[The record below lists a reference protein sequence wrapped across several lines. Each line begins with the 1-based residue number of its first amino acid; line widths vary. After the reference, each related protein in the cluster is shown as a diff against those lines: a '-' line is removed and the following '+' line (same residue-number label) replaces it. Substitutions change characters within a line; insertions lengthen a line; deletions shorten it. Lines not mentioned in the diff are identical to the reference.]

1 MTYQEEQ
8 KLKAALKISGGVWE
22 CASGAL
28 LATGHGFLSIF
39 LRTPAARMP
48 FARNMIESG
57 QKTFKEGLAEWKKW
71 NK

>member
-8 KLKAALKISGGVWE
+8 KLKAALKIGRGAWEVVSGT
-22 CASGAL
+22 L
-28 LATGHGFLSIF
+28 LATGHGILAIG

-48 FARNMIESG
+48 FARHLIESG
-57 QKTFKEGLAEWKKW
+57 QKTVKEGMAEW